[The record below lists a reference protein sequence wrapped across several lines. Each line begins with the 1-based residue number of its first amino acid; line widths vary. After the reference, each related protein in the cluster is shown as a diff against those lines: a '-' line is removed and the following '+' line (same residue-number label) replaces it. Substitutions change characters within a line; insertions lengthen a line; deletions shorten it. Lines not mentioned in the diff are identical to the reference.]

1 MNTLELKIE
10 LLKIC
15 LEKGLDLEFNKY
27 GTEVRLL
34 DLKSGNWLYY
44 EIHIKD
50 NQLQELIER
59 VKQFKKQD
67 DEN

>member
-15 LEKGLDLEFNKY
+15 LEKGLGVEFHRY
-27 GTEVRLL
+27 GIDVRLL
-34 DLKSGNWLYY
+34 NLETQEWLYY

-59 VKQFKKQD
+59 VKQFKKTRK
-67 DEN
+67 